1 MPSDLT
7 ILLAGGGSGGHL
19 YPGVAVADALRHL
32 LPDARPLFLATRREI
47 DATILGPAGYD
58 WLAQPITPPRRSV
71 GGLLRF
77 WRKWRQTVEQVKGVF
92 DERNPAAVLGL
103 GGYAAGVAVKLAA
116 ERGLPTLIL
125 NPDVI
130 PGKANLY
137 LMPRVSR
144 VCAGFAE
151 TADHVPS
158 PFRDKLAVTGCPIRP
173 DVVRL
178 PPREGA
184 VERLDLDPLLRTLVV
199 TGASQGATTI
209 NQAMPDVL
217 RSVKGQGWQVLH
229 LSGPEQA
236 DAVRAGYREAS
247 AANGKAG
254 AAKAGVKGEAPPVRV
269 IDFTPE
275 MADVWAVAD
284 LAVSRA
290 GASSVSELAACGVP
304 SILVPYPYHRDQHQ
318 RANAAVLERA
328 GGATVVDDA
337 RDRKSNAAALTA
349 ALEPLLYDAARR
361 KAMGDAARSVARPDA
376 AGAVAREVAALLD
389 RPAGNGR

>member
-1 MPSDLT
+1 MPHPPT

-19 YPGVAVADALRHL
+19 YPGVAVARALAGV
-32 LPDARPLFLATRREI
+32 LPDARPLFLATRRDI
-47 DATILGPAGYD
+47 DATILEPAGFD

-77 WRKWRQTVEQVKGVF
+77 WRKWRQTVEQVRGVF
-92 DERNPAAVLGL
+92 DDRKPSAVLGL
-103 GGYAAGVAVKLAA
+103 GGYAAGVAVKMGA

-137 LMPRVSR
+137 LMPKVSR
-144 VCAGFAE
+144 VCAGFQE
-151 TADHVPS
+151 TADHVPP
-158 PFRDKLAVTGCPIRP
+158 PFREKVAVTGCPIRP
-173 DVVRL
+173 DVASL
-178 PPREGA
+178 PAREDAIG
-184 VERLDLDPLLRTLVV
+184 RLDLDPLLRTLVV

-217 RSVKGQGWQVLH
+217 RSVKLQGWQVLH

-236 DAVRAGYREAS
+236 DAVRAGYREAFGTG
-247 AANGKAG
+247 GKPAKA
-254 AAKAGVKGEAPPVRV
+254 AAKADPPPVRV
-269 IDFTPE
+269 IDFTPA

-290 GASSVSELAACGVP
+290 GASSVSELAASGVP
-304 SILVPYPYHRDQHQ
+304 SILVPYPYHRDDHQ

-328 GGATVVDDA
+328 GGATVVGDA
-337 RDRKSNAAALTA
+337 RNRTSNAAALTA

-361 KAMGDAARSVARPDA
+361 RAMSDAARTVARPDA
-376 AGAVAREVAALLD
+376 ADAVAREVAALLA
-389 RPAGNGR
+389 RAGDGR